1 MKRASQHGFTLI
13 ELMVVVAIIAILSGF
28 VISINKRT
36 YGASANSV
44 ADQLVSNASLAKMR
58 AVSTRRWHRLTV
70 SSNSAQLWQ
79 ATTTGLTTPVAWG
92 LIQATNFPG
101 GTTVWSCS
109 TTVYAAAGTASVSQG
124 TGLPFNLDFSPDG
137 SSTGATCFITDDR
150 AAKKWRVI
158 VYKATGGS
166 YDRES
171 W

>member
-1 MKRASQHGFTLI
+1 MKRASQRGFTLI
-13 ELMVVVAIIAILSGF
+13 EMMVVVAIIAILSGF

-44 ADQLVSNASLAKMR
+44 ADQLVSNASMAKMR

-70 SSNSAQLWQ
+70 TPNAAQLWQ
-79 ATTTGLTTPVAWG
+79 STTTGLATPTAWG
-92 LIQATNFPG
+92 LVQQTNFPG

-109 TTVYAAAGTASVSQG
+109 TTVYAASGTATVSQN
-124 TGLPFNLDFSPDG
+124 TSLSFNLDFSPDG
-137 SSTGATCFITDDR
+137 SSTGATCFVTDDR

-166 YDRES
+166 YDREL